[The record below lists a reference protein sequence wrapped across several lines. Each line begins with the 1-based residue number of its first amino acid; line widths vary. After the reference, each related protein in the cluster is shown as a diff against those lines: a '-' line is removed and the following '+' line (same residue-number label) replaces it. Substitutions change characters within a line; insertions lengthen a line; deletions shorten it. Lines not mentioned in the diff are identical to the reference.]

1 MKVGEM
7 RRIAKP
13 PAIALVGFVVAG
25 PAGAVDVME
34 AVGAQKCGG
43 RVRSYAVEFLA
54 PENADL
60 EASAK
65 AVVGDTEAHRQ
76 VRLTLDGRPCANA
89 RCSFR
94 ASKGKTYRLVA
105 ESEPVTFDHL
115 CVVIARP

>member
-1 MKVGEM
+1 M
-7 RRIAKP
+7 RRIAEP
-13 PAIALVGFVVAG
+13 QAIALAGLVLAG
-25 PAGAVDVME
+25 PAAAVDLME

-43 RVRSYAVEFLA
+43 RARSYSVEFLA
-54 PENADL
+54 PENGEL

-115 CVVIARP
+115 CVVVARP